1 MNNNTKLYRYTSE
14 VAPAI
19 SRPFRVLKALLL
31 LPLITLFATS
41 AEARLCESFEKCAK
55 RYGTPTGSINIP
67 GLLPNGVG
75 FHRGEYSIT
84 CGFEDN
90 KCIIMVVTRL
100 VPDDPIQKAIPRD
113 DITFFMRDNF
123 GHTSWVLTQLDKD
136 QSTWSTYDL
145 EDHKPY
151 IATYDS
157 NLEMLTMKI
166 AGL

>member
-19 SRPFRVLKALLL
+19 SRPFRVLTALLL

-41 AEARLCESFEKCAK
+41 AEARLGESFEKCAK

-100 VPDDPIQKAIPRD
+100 VPDDPIQKALP
-113 DITFFMRDNF
+113 
-123 GHTSWVLTQLDKD
+123 
-136 QSTWSTYDL
+136 
-145 EDHKPY
+145 
-151 IATYDS
+151 
-157 NLEMLTMKI
+157 
-166 AGL
+166 